1 MRTLS
6 FLLIF
11 VISNVFTALSQT
23 LYTDGARLTAD
34 SITYAVETKFNVFF
48 SLVNTQNT
56 LCHQQPID
64 LNGNVVPPEALEYEL
79 GELDAES
86 LRQAITATFN
96 QEELAILGAT
106 KSGVRLILTKNNLG
120 ELLEVEFAVYI
131 NPVSLTIPIYKFE
144 LFEKNLKEYI
154 RFYLSDFEKNLQF
167 SHSSILIR
175 WERYAPNMLIDKN
188 PDAEMLPDSLQINP

>member
-1 MRTLS
+1 M
-6 FLLIF
+6 
-11 VISNVFTALSQT
+11 
-23 LYTDGARLTAD
+23 
-34 SITYAVETKFNVFF
+34 
-48 SLVNTQNT
+48 
-56 LCHQQPID
+56 
-64 LNGNVVPPEALEYEL
+64 
-79 GELDAES
+79 
-86 LRQAITATFN
+86 
-96 QEELAILGAT
+96 GAT

-175 WERYAPNMLIDKN
+175 WERYAPKRLIDKN
-188 PDAEMLPDSLQINP
+188 PDAEMLPDSVQIIQ